1 MSKINY
7 EPIKQLAG
15 EQLPV
20 YCQYPGQLMPQ
31 DAYIYMN
38 EYGVVIA
45 KYKANIGGGVT
56 TDVWHQTTLCWPIN
70 PALTGND
77 ILALVE
83 DNLPLFER
91 VHAGHCVEWGG
102 QNFVGTLDDD
112 ARSASESL
120 DAVLYLATP
129 SVEVWEASEWL
140 FSVDDLDTVWP
151 EELTLDECV
160 HQCEQVVSS
169 DQVIDGDFKD
179 ALLQRARE
187 LYDDESPKLLPHH
200 LAALVQCGE
209 ITQAEADAYLDEQTG
224 AHSHRQEYI
233 RS

>member
-1 MSKINY
+1 MSEINY

-20 YCQYPGQLMPQ
+20 YCQYPGQLTPQ
-31 DAYIYMN
+31 DAYIFMG
-38 EYGVVIA
+38 ESGVISA
-45 KYKANIGGGVT
+45 DYDTTIGGGVT
-56 TDVWHQTTLCWPIN
+56 ADVWHSTTLCWPIN
-70 PALTGND
+70 PALTGDD

-83 DNLPLFER
+83 GNLNLFER
-91 VHAGHCVEWGG
+91 VHAGHSVGWDG

-120 DAVLYLATP
+120 YAVLYLATP
-129 SVEVWEASEWL
+129 TVEVWDASEWL

-160 HQCEQVVSS
+160 HQCSQAVQS
-169 DQVIDGDFKD
+169 DQAIDGDFED
-179 ALLQRARE
+179 ALIQRARE
-187 LYDDESPKLLPHH
+187 LYDYDSPKLLPHH

-209 ITQAEADAYLDEQTG
+209 ITQAEAGAYLDEQTG
-224 AHSHRQEYI
+224 AHWHRQEHFLF
-233 RS
+233 